1 MDKAKPTRPTLAEL
15 EAALNNEK
23 KRKRPTIAELE
34 AALAEEKLR
43 KEKKHRPKPEKVKA
57 PKPEK
62 VKESKSDIPKET
74 MLKMALGI
82 EKKLPP
88 EKQTEPEKGKEPKP
102 EKVKEPK
109 PEKVKEPKPEKVKEP
124 KPEKVKEPKPEKVK
138 EPKPEKVKEPKPKKV
153 KEPKP
158 EKVKEPKPEKV
169 KKEKA
174 PKPKKVKKEKPP
186 KPEKV
191 KKEKPAKDLAAQRP
205 DKEALEQAVA
215 QRKRR
220 RSFWTLFRNTVFV
233 LITVAAIAALIATLF
248 MPVLK
253 IYSTSMAPGLQEG
266 DIVVSTKRSTASPG
280 DVIAFYYNNK
290 LFVKRVIAGPGSIVN
305 IDEDGNVYVNDVL
318 QDEPYVEE
326 KSAGVSDLTYPYLVP
341 EDAYFVLGD
350 NRVNSADSRTG
361 AMGCVP
367 QENVLGKVLI
377 CVWPLSHWKIIR

>member
-74 MLKMALGI
+74 MLKLALGI
-82 EKKLPP
+82 EKKLSP
-88 EKQTEPEKGKEPKP
+88 EKQTEAQKAKES
-102 EKVKEPK
+102 
-109 PEKVKEPKPEKVKEP
+109 
-124 KPEKVKEPKPEKVK
+124 KPEKVK
-138 EPKPEKVKEPKPKKV
+138 EPKPEKVKEPKPKKVKEPKPEKV